1 MSKVYLEDSTLT
13 DIANAIRAKAGNT
26 TQLLPSEM
34 PAAITSLPSGG
45 GGGGITDKDILCYCP
60 IVLQK
65 TDCKDF
71 SEGDLTYNGTWQ
83 NWQDYIKDINDV
95 ILLEVYWGSYI
106 FCYTWDQKSSIAVQE
121 DGSIF
126 FNGIRQYHPTSSS
139 FSLMATLESMALYAT
154 PRGGML
160 ALYSEDTV
168 RGTPLRCDDKSRMG
182 INLVIR
188 KAAQS

>member
-13 DIANAIRAKAGNT
+13 NIANAIRAKAGNS

-45 GGGGITDKDILCYCP
+45 GVITDQDILCYCP
-60 IVLQK
+60 IVLQRS
-65 TDCKDF
+65 DCADF

-83 NWQDYIKDINDV
+83 DWQDYIKDPNDIV
-95 ILLEVYWGSYI
+95 LLEVYWGTYI
-106 FCYTWDQKSSIAVQE
+106 YCYTWDQKSSIAVQE

-126 FNGIRQYHPTSSS
+126 FNGIRQYHLTNGSFTLMTS
-139 FSLMATLESMALYAT
+139 FYSMALYAT

-160 ALYSEDTV
+160 ALYAEDTV
-168 RGTPLRCDDKSRMG
+168 SGTPIRCDDKSKMG